1 MINAVN
7 KLTKRN
13 AAKSISTLYT
23 NIPHDKLIETLNF
36 VIDFSFKGKTQSKIS
51 INKYNE
57 ARWCKSSKHF
67 TFSITSLKKAL
78 EYIISNCYFSIGDHV
93 FKQIIGI
100 PMGSDPAPYFAN
112 LFLFYFEM
120 KWMDKLKKDNFAA
133 TRKYSNTFRFIDDL
147 ITINNAGHFD
157 KNINN
162 IYPPE
167 LQLKKENH
175 NNTSQHQN
183 SQFSIYNILI

>member
-1 MINAVN
+1 
-7 KLTKRN
+7 
-13 AAKSISTLYT
+13 
-23 NIPHDKLIETLNF
+23 
-36 VIDFSFKGKTQSKIS
+36 
-51 INKYNE
+51 
-57 ARWCKSSKHF
+57 
-67 TFSITSLKKAL
+67 
-78 EYIISNCYFSIGDHV
+78 
-93 FKQIIGI
+93 
-100 PMGSDPAPYFAN
+100 MGSDPAPYFAN